1 MGKKPSPNVF
11 LLSVFF
17 LILIVSFQNCGRMN
31 GGFTT
36 MDFDNHQFS
45 LSSTDSSNDSLS
57 TPLPQQTPSPQQTP
71 PVQNFPTTSVL
82 EPAGS
87 QKAVNCDMKTSDCA
101 GQVYA
106 GSFHDWGKEVYNS
119 PTRIINDNSDPL
131 SGPYVADAFLPL
143 GSTSGGSALGWYN
156 SAGTR
161 EIYVRALFKVNS
173 DYSCSIVGKSKI
185 FFGRSFENPAGGT
198 LTNGVFL
205 FGGCGKTKTFEFSH
219 NTGSLNNGHT
229 CGADD
234 IGNLCFN
241 NRGPGTFQAGEWV
254 NFEFCISA
262 STSTTARNGV
272 VWWAVNGVMA
282 GAYGD
287 MNYGT
292 NVANEFVWNQTW
304 DGYGNGKGFTT
315 DTHQYL
321 GHLYIST
328 PPIGGCRSMMK

>member
-262 STSTTARNGV
+262 STSTTA
-272 VWWAVNGVMA
+272 A
-282 GAYGD
+282 
-287 MNYGT
+287 
-292 NVANEFVWNQTW
+292 
-304 DGYGNGKGFTT
+304 
-315 DTHQYL
+315 
-321 GHLYIST
+321 
-328 PPIGGCRSMMK
+328 